1 MQPDLATALNIA
13 TTAAVVG
20 GVIFGAWQIRVAT
33 RARETQISL
42 QLIEMLQTR
51 DLIDGLSSLHDV
63 PEGLSWKEL
72 QSQLGERWVSAFAL
86 ICALDGL
93 GILVYRR
100 EVSPRV
106 ADDYFHHT
114 VWEVWRKSRTA
125 ILERRTMRDMPG
137 RETGFQFLEWLAES
151 QAVFR
156 EELPPHKRRAY
167 PLAERSDIAAAPSP

>member
-1 MQPDLATALNIA
+1 MDLTTALNIA

-42 QLIEMLQTR
+42 QLVEMLQTC
-51 DLIDGLSSLHDV
+51 DLIEGLSSLADL
-63 PEGLSWKEL
+63 PQGLTWKEI
-72 QSQLGERWVSAFAL
+72 QSQLGERWFSAFAL
-86 ICALDGL
+86 INALDGL

-106 ADDYFHHT
+106 ADDYFHHA
-114 VWEVWRKSRTA
+114 VSEVWRKSRTA
-125 ILERRTMRDMPG
+125 ILERRQMPG
-137 RETGFQFLEWLAES
+137 RETAFQFLEWLAES

-156 EELPPHKRRAY
+156 EAPRKRSAY
-167 PLAERSDIAAAPSP
+167 PLANRSAAAPPP

>member
-1 MQPDLATALNIA
+1 MDLATALNIA
-13 TTAAVVG
+13 TTTAVVG

-51 DLIDGLSSLHDV
+51 DLIEGMSLLIDVPDGLT
-63 PEGLSWKEL
+63 WKEM
-72 QSQLGERWVSAFAL
+72 QSQLGDRWVSAFAAMN
-86 ICALDGL
+86 ALDGL

-106 ADDYFHHT
+106 ADDFFHNA
-114 VWEVWRKSRTA
+114 VAEVWRKCRTA
-125 ILERRTMRDMPG
+125 ILERRQQVG
-137 RETGFQFLEWLAES
+137 RETAFQFLEWLAES

-156 EELPPHKRRAY
+156 EELPPRKRNAY
-167 PLAERSDIAAAPSP
+167 PLSKRSAVPPPPP

>member
-1 MQPDLATALNIA
+1 MDLATALNIA

-33 RARETQISL
+33 RTRETQISL
-42 QLIEMLQTR
+42 QLVEMLQTR
-51 DLIDGLSSLHDV
+51 DLIDGLSSLHDL

-72 QSQLGERWVSAFAL
+72 QSQLGEQWVCAFAL

-100 EVSPRV
+100 EVSPQV

-114 VWEVWRKSRTA
+114 VSEVWSKSRTA
-125 ILERRTMRDMPG
+125 ILARRQMPG

-156 EELPPHKRRAY
+156 EQLPPRKRSAY
-167 PLAERSDIAAAPSP
+167 PLAKRSTAAPPP

>member
-1 MQPDLATALNIA
+1 MKHEMDLATALNIA
-13 TTAAVVG
+13 TTSAVVG

-42 QLIEMLQTR
+42 QLIQMLQTR
-51 DLIDGLSSLHDV
+51 DLMEGLSWLHEL

-72 QSQLGERWVSAFAL
+72 QSQLGERWVSAFAA
-86 ICALDGL
+86 INALDGL

-100 EVSPRV
+100 EVSLRL
-106 ADDYFHHT
+106 ANDFFHHA

-125 ILERRTMRDMPG
+125 ILERRNMQDMAG

-151 QAVFR
+151 QAAFR
-156 EELPPHKRRAY
+156 ETQRKRGAY
-167 PLAERSDIAAAPSP
+167 PLSKRSAAAPRV

>member
-1 MQPDLATALNIA
+1 MDLATALNIA

-51 DLIDGLSSLHDV
+51 DLIEGLSSLHEL
-63 PEGLSWKEL
+63 PEGLSWKDL
-72 QSQLGERWVSAFAL
+72 QSQLGARWVPAFAL
-86 ICALDGL
+86 INALDGL

-106 ADDYFHHT
+106 ADDYFHHA
-114 VWEVWRKSRTA
+114 VWEVWSKSRAA
-125 ILERRTMRDMPG
+125 IVERRRQTG
-137 RETGFQFLEWLAES
+137 RETAFQFLEWLAGS
-151 QAVFR
+151 QADFR
-156 EELPPHKRRAY
+156 AAPRKHIAY
-167 PLAERSDIAAAPSP
+167 PLAKRSAAPPR

>member
-1 MQPDLATALNIA
+1 MDLATALNIA

-51 DLIDGLSSLHDV
+51 DLMDGLSALHDA
-63 PEGLSWKEL
+63 PQGLSWKEL
-72 QSQLGERWVSAFAL
+72 QSQLGERWVSAFAA
-86 ICALDGL
+86 INALDGL

-100 EVSPRV
+100 EVSLQL
-106 ADDYFHHT
+106 ADDFFHHA

-125 ILERRTMRDMPG
+125 ILGRRSTPDMAG
-137 RETGFQFLEWLAES
+137 QETGFQFLEWLAES
-151 QAVFR
+151 QAAFR
-156 EELPPHKRRAY
+156 ETQRKRGAY
-167 PLAERSDIAAAPSP
+167 PLAKRSAAVPPS